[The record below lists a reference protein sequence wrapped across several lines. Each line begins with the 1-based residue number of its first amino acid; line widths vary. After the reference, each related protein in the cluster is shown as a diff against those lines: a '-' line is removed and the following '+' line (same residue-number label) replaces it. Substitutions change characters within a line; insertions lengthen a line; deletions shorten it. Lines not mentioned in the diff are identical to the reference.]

1 MFRIAMDTLLHQ
13 RMPTQLGNYASPT
26 PSPRFELHSPMYH
39 VEWCTS
45 HGCIP
50 MSSFCTS
57 HASSPSSVSYHARA
71 SMSASTTFLFHHGS
85 SCSSSLHPPP
95 RHNPRHNACTSGLPF
110 EPEPDLFL
118 NPIHVP
124 FKPEGFGTNAVR
136 STHGPSTTR
145 RRHFEARLDVCAF
158 AHVKGA
164 CLELHCTQRKR
175 RHACR
180 DGAELRGLV
189 QGGTCDPPWT
199 MAEGNVRAT
208 PDQGTNATVSLRAAD
223 AGGDAVLPD
232 DGLSHHCG
240 MRHGSDLTFLVVL
253 QRGKG
258 VSQV

>member
-13 RMPTQLGNYASPT
+13 RMPSQLGDDASPT
-26 PSPRFELHSPMYH
+26 PSPRFELHSPH
-39 VEWCTS
+39 LPRGVVHLSQLHPDVFLLHLTRLVVILCLV
-45 HGCIP
+45 
-50 MSSFCTS
+50 
-57 HASSPSSVSYHARA
+57 HAHT

-85 SCSSSLHPPP
+85 SCSSSLLPHT
-95 RHNPRHNACTSGLPF
+95 RHNRRHNACTSGVPF
-110 EPEPDLFL
+110 EPEPDLHL

-124 FKPEGFGTNAVR
+124 FKPEGFGTNAIR
-136 STHGPSTTR
+136 STHGSSTTR
-145 RRHFEARLDVCAF
+145 RRHFEARLDICAF

-164 CLELHCTQRKR
+164 CLELHCNQRKR

-180 DGAELRGLV
+180 DGAEPRGLV

-199 MAEGNVRAT
+199 MAKGNVRAT

>member
-1 MFRIAMDTLLHQ
+1 MFQSQTIVAHLHVSHC
-13 RMPTQLGNYASPT
+13 NADST
-26 PSPRFELHSPMYH
+26 PPIYH

-50 MSSFCTS
+50 MPSSCTS
-57 HASSPSSVSYHARA
+57 HVPSSSCVSYHART
-71 SMSASTTFLFHHGS
+71 STSASNTFLFHYGS
-85 SCSSSLHPPP
+85 SCSPSLRPPP
-95 RHNPRHNACTSGLPF
+95 RHNRRHNACTSGVPF
-110 EPEPDLFL
+110 EPEPDLHL

-124 FKPEGFGTNAVR
+124 FKPEGFGTNAIR
-136 STHGPSTTR
+136 STHGSSTTR
-145 RRHFEARLDVCAF
+145 RRHFEARLDICAF

-164 CLELHCTQRKR
+164 CLELHCNQRKR

-180 DGAELRGLV
+180 DGAEPRGLV

-199 MAEGNVRAT
+199 MAKGNVRAT

-223 AGGDAVLPD
+223 AGGDAVLLD